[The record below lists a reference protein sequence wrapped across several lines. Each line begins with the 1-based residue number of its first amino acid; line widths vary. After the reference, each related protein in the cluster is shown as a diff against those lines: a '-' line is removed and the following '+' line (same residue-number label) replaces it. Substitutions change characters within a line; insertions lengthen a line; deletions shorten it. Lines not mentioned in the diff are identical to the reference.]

1 MASIRDVAIKAG
13 VGIGTV
19 SRALNGSGY
28 ISDETKQKIMQA
40 VEELNYKPNELA
52 QNLFHNKSGF
62 IGIVVTNLS
71 HPFMTSLV
79 KHVENNLYT
88 NGNLVRCNRYLW
100 FLQPVLS
107 FHRCKCMLCEVGDN
121 PNRIEEFVE
130 MLQRN
135 VMDGII
141 CCADIPSSIS
151 LAEIHRPI
159 VMVDRYVTEGIPC
172 IHSDHKRGGELA
184 AQALLSAGC
193 KSVVYFVSS
202 ATERA
207 YSMDRYRRFAEV
219 CKQHKC
225 KITAIDAGSKILNFQ
240 SGPTIWKKYISHF
253 DGIDG
258 LFTADVTAAA
268 CMKMLQKKG
277 IKIPKKLKVVGYDGL
292 DFTRFLT
299 PELTT
304 VCQNVPEIA
313 KRSVDTIIR
322 MIDGKKIEE
331 MEQIVDV
338 TFRKGEST

>member
-1 MASIRDVAIKAG
+1 M
-13 VGIGTV
+13 
-19 SRALNGSGY
+19 
-28 ISDETKQKIMQA
+28 
-40 VEELNYKPNELA
+40 
-52 QNLFHNKSGF
+52 
-62 IGIVVTNLS
+62 
-71 HPFMTSLV
+71 
-79 KHVENNLYT
+79 LY
-88 NGNLVRCNRYLW
+88 
-100 FLQPVLS
+100 F
-107 FHRCKCMLCEVGDN
+107 
-121 PNRIEEFVE
+121 
-130 MLQRN
+130 
-135 VMDGII
+135 
-141 CCADIPSSIS
+141 A
-151 LAEIHRPI
+151 
-159 VMVDRYVTEGIPC
+159 
-172 IHSDHKRGGELA
+172 
-184 AQALLSAGC
+184 
-193 KSVVYFVSS
+193 SS
-202 ATERA
+202 ATERG

-225 KITAIDAGSKILNFQ
+225 KITAIDAGSKIPNFQ
-240 SGPTIWKKYISHF
+240 SGPTIWKKYISYF

-304 VCQNVPEIA
+304 VRQNVPEIA

>member
-1 MASIRDVAIKAG
+1 MVAPWIVTDG
-13 VGIGTV
+13 L
-19 SRALNGSGY
+19 R
-28 ISDETKQKIMQA
+28 
-40 VEELNYKPNELA
+40 
-52 QNLFHNKSGF
+52 KSA
-62 IGIVVTNLS
+62 
-71 HPFMTSLV
+71 
-79 KHVENNLYT
+79 
-88 NGNLVRCNRYLW
+88 NR
-100 FLQPVLS
+100 
-107 FHRCKCMLCEVGDN
+107 
-121 PNRIEEFVE
+121 
-130 MLQRN
+130 
-135 VMDGII
+135 
-141 CCADIPSSIS
+141 
-151 LAEIHRPI
+151 
-159 VMVDRYVTEGIPC
+159 
-172 IHSDHKRGGELA
+172 
-184 AQALLSAGC
+184 
-193 KSVVYFVSS
+193 
-202 ATERA
+202 
-207 YSMDRYRRFAEV
+207 
-219 CKQHKC
+219 HKC

>member
-52 QNLFHNKSGF
+52 QNLFRNKSGF

-71 HPFMTSLV
+71 HPFMASLV

-88 NGNLVRCNRYLW
+88 NGY
-100 FLQPVLS
+100 
-107 FHRCKCMLCEVGDN
+107 KCMLCEVGDN

-159 VMVDRYVTEGIPC
+159 VMIDRYVTEGIPC

-193 KSVVYFVSS
+193 KNVLYFASS
-202 ATERA
+202 ATERG

-225 KITAIDAGSKILNFQ
+225 KITAIDAGSKIPNFQ
-240 SGPTIWKKYISHF
+240 SGPTIWKKYISYF

-304 VCQNVPEIA
+304 VRQNVPEIA

-338 TFRKGEST
+338 TFRKREST

>member
-52 QNLFHNKSGF
+52 QNLFRNKSGF
-62 IGIVVTNLS
+62 IGIVVKNLS
-71 HPFMTSLV
+71 HPFMASLV

-88 NGNLVRCNRYLW
+88 NGY
-100 FLQPVLS
+100 
-107 FHRCKCMLCEVGDN
+107 KCMLCEVGDN

-141 CCADIPSSIS
+141 CCADIPSSVS

-159 VMVDRYVTEGIPC
+159 VMIDRYVTEGIPC

-193 KSVVYFVSS
+193 KNVLYFASS
-202 ATERA
+202 ATERG
-207 YSMDRYRRFAEV
+207 YSMERYRRFAEV

-225 KITAIDAGSKILNFQ
+225 KITAIDAGS
-240 SGPTIWKKYISHF
+240 
-253 DGIDG
+253 
-258 LFTADVTAAA
+258 
-268 CMKMLQKKG
+268 
-277 IKIPKKLKVVGYDGL
+277 KIPKKLKVVGYDGL

-304 VCQNVPEIA
+304 VRQNVPEIA
-313 KRSVDTIIR
+313 KRSVDTVIR

>member
-71 HPFMTSLV
+71 HPFMASLV

-88 NGNLVRCNRYLW
+88 NGY
-100 FLQPVLS
+100 
-107 FHRCKCMLCEVGDN
+107 KCMLCEVGDN

-141 CCADIPSSIS
+141 CCADIPSSVS

-159 VMVDRYVTEGIPC
+159 VMIDRYVTEGIPC

-193 KSVVYFVSS
+193 KNVLYFASS
-202 ATERA
+202 ATERG
-207 YSMDRYRRFAEV
+207 YSMDRYRRLAEV

-225 KITAIDAGSKILNFQ
+225 KVTAIGGGS
-240 SGPTIWKKYISHF
+240 
-253 DGIDG
+253 
-258 LFTADVTAAA
+258 
-268 CMKMLQKKG
+268 
-277 IKIPKKLKVVGYDGL
+277 KIPKKLKVVGYDGL

-304 VCQNVPEIA
+304 VRQNVPEIA
-313 KRSVDTIIR
+313 KRSVDTVIR

>member
-52 QNLFHNKSGF
+52 QNLFRNKSGF

-71 HPFMTSLV
+71 HPFMASLV

-88 NGNLVRCNRYLW
+88 NGY
-100 FLQPVLS
+100 
-107 FHRCKCMLCEVGDN
+107 KCMLCEVGDN

-141 CCADIPSSIS
+141 CCADIP
-151 LAEIHRPI
+151 
-159 VMVDRYVTEGIPC
+159 
-172 IHSDHKRGGELA
+172 
-184 AQALLSAGC
+184 
-193 KSVVYFVSS
+193 
-202 ATERA
+202 
-207 YSMDRYRRFAEV
+207 EV

-258 LFTADVTAAA
+258 FFTADVIAAA

>member
-28 ISDETKQKIMQA
+28 ISEETKQKIMQA

-62 IGIVVTNLS
+62 VGIVVTNLS
-71 HPFMTSLV
+71 HPFMASLV

-88 NGNLVRCNRYLW
+88 NGY
-100 FLQPVLS
+100 
-107 FHRCKCMLCEVGDN
+107 KCMLCEVGDN

-141 CCADIPSSIS
+141 CCADIPSSVS

-159 VMVDRYVTEGIPC
+159 VMIDRCGAEGIPC
-172 IHSDHKRGGELA
+172 VHSDHKRGGELA

-193 KSVVYFVSS
+193 KNVIYFASS
-202 ATERA
+202 ATERG

-225 KITAIDAGSKILNFQ
+225 KVTAIDAGSKIPNFQ
-240 SGPTIWKKYISHF
+240 TGSMIWKKYISHLMMELMDF
-253 DGIDG
+253 
-258 LFTADVTAAA
+258 
-268 CMKMLQKKG
+268 LQ
-277 IKIPKKLKVVGYDGL
+277 PMSQRL
-292 DFTRFLT
+292 
-299 PELTT
+299 
-304 VCQNVPEIA
+304 CA
-313 KRSVDTIIR
+313 
-322 MIDGKKIEE
+322 
-331 MEQIVDV
+331 
-338 TFRKGEST
+338 

>member
-52 QNLFHNKSGF
+52 QNLFRNKSGF
-62 IGIVVTNLS
+62 IGIVVKNLL
-71 HPFMTSLV
+71 HPFMAFLV

-88 NGNLVRCNRYLW
+88 NGY
-100 FLQPVLS
+100 
-107 FHRCKCMLCEVGDN
+107 KCMLCEVGDN

-141 CCADIPSSIS
+141 CCADIPSSVS

-159 VMVDRYVTEGIPC
+159 VMIDRYVTEGIPC

-193 KSVVYFVSS
+193 KNVLYFASS
-202 ATERA
+202 ATERGC
-207 YSMDRYRRFAEV
+207 SMDRYRRFAEV